1 MPPAPSTQAT
11 PPIIG
16 TADWPMR
23 AARHAGQAPRA
34 PASTSPPALTAI
46 VWIWQ
51 CRGDRQPGDLRC
63 LGRAPAHPHFRPVVA
78 RGNYGR
84 PGPGNQLCEPERP
97 RAPREPALNSR
108 HRSSP
113 ARTAQGRR
121 LVRPGE
127 SRGPHVCEL
136 IPVYQTPVLYSRFP
150 RTFSAAYR
158 RCKNGYAPRYTT
170 APSLPWRPSH
180 HQPLANR
187 HGDR

>member
-1 MPPAPSTQAT
+1 MPPVPSTQAT

-113 ARTAQGRR
+113 VRTAQGRR
-121 LVRPGE
+121 ST
-127 SRGPHVCEL
+127 SRWCVPIGG
-136 IPVYQTPVLYSRFP
+136 YT
-150 RTFSAAYR
+150 R
-158 RCKNGYAPRYTT
+158 RLPEQIATLRNARWTNTASSAPRCPAT
-170 APSLPWRPSH
+170 PSLHSSKGRVSRSW
-180 HQPLANR
+180 
-187 HGDR
+187 

>member
-113 ARTAQGRR
+113 VRTAQGRR
-121 LVRPGE
+121 ST
-127 SRGPHVCEL
+127 SRWCVPIGG
-136 IPVYQTPVLYSRFP
+136 YT
-150 RTFSAAYR
+150 R
-158 RCKNGYAPRYTT
+158 RLAR
-170 APSLPWRPSH
+170 
-180 HQPLANR
+180 ANR
-187 HGDR
+187 HTAQCALDEYSLIGTAVSRDAVVALKQGTGVALLVTGCRKQPLSGPA